1 MDGCGVLRIFGSIIL
16 PMTRP
21 AVATAVIL
29 NFINNWNEFSFA
41 LVLINDDSLRTLPL
55 GLANFAGEYATNYTA
70 QMAALTMVLVPTIA
84 FYLLM
89 EKHIVRGMT
98 QGAVKG

>member
-1 MDGCGVLRIFGSIIL
+1 MDGCGVWRIFVSVIL

-21 AVATAVIL
+21 VIATAVIL

-55 GLANFAGEYATNYTA
+55 GLANFAGEHFTNYTG
-70 QMAALTMVLVPTIA
+70 QMAALTMVLIPTLV
-84 FYLLM
+84 FYLLL